1 MFAKARVVRV
11 SDDGSFR
18 GVSAEIRLVI
28 AKLRAIK
35 HAIEGRRHLMKMDA
49 RMLADIGISASQ
61 ARHEADRK
69 PWDIAPSSDK
79 P

>member
-1 MFAKARVVRV
+1 MSAKARAI
-11 SDDGSFR
+11 
-18 GVSAEIRLVI
+18 GVSGNSSLRAAFAEIRLVI

-35 HAIEGRRHLMKMDA
+35 HAIEGRRHLMTMDA

-61 ARHEADRK
+61 ARHEASRK
-69 PWDIAPSSDK
+69 PWDIAPFGET